1 MVDLLDPV
9 GSPPA
14 YAHPNTCMQ
23 RALPPEMRAAI
34 VVAIPTY
41 VEARS
46 VPARA
51 AWALLH
57 LLGAAPGP
65 FLLKGSQKRFQTA
78 LFRRNKKNPPAHDSK
93 LRIAELRL

>member
-1 MVDLLDPV
+1 
-9 GSPPA
+9 
-14 YAHPNTCMQ
+14 MQ

-65 FLLKGSQKRFQTA
+65 PLLKGLQKNVSELRFPGETKQDT
-78 LFRRNKKNPPAHDSK
+78 PAHDSK